1 LAFCNPLPPLRRV
14 RSTLARQSRAF
25 VFLGTFLGGLAAS
38 LAPASA
44 QGISILRDAE
54 TEHVLK
60 SYEAPLLKAAG
71 LDPAA
76 FHLYIVNDNSVNA
89 FVAEGQNM
97 FIQTGMIMF
106 VKTPNEMIGVM
117 AHETGHMAGG
127 DLTRGSDAMS
137 KATVPMLISMV
148 VGIAAMIAG
157 AGQGGFAIIAA
168 GQDIAMNQFM
178 AFSRTQEATADQR
191 GMKYLEA
198 THQSG
203 RGMLRTF
210 ERFANEEAM
219 IRAQGTFAGDHPASR
234 DRVASLETL
243 VNASPYRDVKDNP
256 EVQHELE
263 MIQAKLRG
271 FIMPVESVLQR
282 YPVSDQS
289 KEARYAR
296 AMAYFRKPD
305 RDKALAEINS
315 LIKEEPNNPYFYE
328 TLGQIYV
335 AMAQPEKGVGP
346 YQKAVDLLP
355 DEPLLRVALAGAQVA
370 TERPALAQAAI
381 DNLKVALEQQDDDP
395 YAWWQAAQ
403 AYGELNNDAMAQ
415 LATAEQHYAVG
426 DLMGAARFATLAE
439 AKLKQGTPEWQRAN
453 DIMSIS
459 RSNQRRN

>member
-1 LAFCNPLPPLRRV
+1 LAFFAFFRRARAV
-14 RSTLARQSRAF
+14 RIALARNSRAAI
-25 VFLGTFLGGLAAS
+25 FLATFFGGLAATLTPAAAQS
-38 LAPASA
+38 LA
-44 QGISILRDAE
+44 ILRDAE

-60 SYEAPLLKAAG
+60 SYEAPLLVAAG

-97 FIQTGMIMF
+97 FIQTGMLMY
-106 VKTPNEMIGVM
+106 VKTPNELIGVM

-127 DLTRGSDAMS
+127 DLSRGSDAMD
-137 KATVPMLISMV
+137 KASVPMLISMV
-148 VGIAAMIAG
+148 AGIAAMIAG
-157 AGQGGFAIIAA
+157 AGMGGFAVMAA
-168 GQDIAMNQFM
+168 GQDIAMSQFL

-191 GMKYLEA
+191 GMKYLTA

-219 IRAQGTFAGDHPASR
+219 QDQTGGAFAGDHPASR
-234 DRVASLETL
+234 DRVVALQEL
-243 VNASPYRDVKDNP
+243 VEASPYKDVKDSP

-271 FIMPVESVLQR
+271 FISPVDRVLAR
-282 YPVSDQS
+282 FPPSDQS
-289 KEARYAR
+289 KQARYAR
-296 AMAYFRKPD
+296 AMAYFRQPN

-315 LIKEEPNNPYFYE
+315 LIAEEPNNPYFYE

-335 AMAQPEKGVGP
+335 AMAQPEKGIAP

-355 DEPLLRVALAGAQVA
+355 DEPLLRVALAGAQLG
-370 TERPALAQAAI
+370 TENPALAPAALK
-381 DNLKVALEQQDDDP
+381 NLKVALDQQNDDP

-403 AYGELNNDAMAQ
+403 AYGELNNEGMAQ
-415 LATAEQHYAVG
+415 LATAEQHYAIG
-426 DLMGAARFATLAE
+426 DLPGAARFATLAE
-439 AKLKQGTPEWQRAN
+439 PKLKQGTPEWQRAN

-459 RSNQRRN
+459 RAQRR

>member
-1 LAFCNPLPPLRRV
+1 MSVWNPATRLRRV
-14 RSTLARQSRAF
+14 LAHYSRALIFIGTF
-25 VFLGTFLGGLAAS
+25 VGGLLGTLVPAAAQGLA
-38 LAPASA
+38 
-44 QGISILRDAE
+44 ILRDAE

-60 SYEAPLLKAAG
+60 SYEAPLLTAAG
-71 LDPAA
+71 IDPAA

-97 FIQTGMIMF
+97 FIQTGILLW
-106 VKTPNEMIGVM
+106 VKTPNEMTGIM

-127 DLTRGSDAMS
+127 DLTRGSDAMD
-137 KATVPMLISMV
+137 KASVPMLISMV
-148 VGIAAMIAG
+148 AGIAAMIAG
-157 AGQGGFAIIAA
+157 AGAGGFAIMAA
-168 GQDIAMNQFM
+168 GQDIAMSQFL

-191 GMKYLEA
+191 GIKYLNA

-210 ERFANEEAM
+210 ERLANEEAM
-219 IRAQGTFAGDHPASR
+219 TEHGAFASDHPASR
-234 DRVASLETL
+234 DRVLALEQL
-243 VNASPYRDVKDNP
+243 VEASPYKDVKDPP
-256 EVQHELE
+256 EAQHELE

-271 FIMPVESVLQR
+271 FIMPVDSVLQY
-282 YPVSDQS
+282 YPATDQS

-315 LIKEEPNNPYFYE
+315 LVKEEPNNPYFYE

-335 AMAQPEKGVGP
+335 AMAQPLKGIGP

-355 DEPLLRVALAGAQVA
+355 NEPLLRVSLAGAQLA
-370 TERPALAQAAI
+370 TDDPSLAKPALA
-381 DNLKVALEQQDDDP
+381 NLKVALQQQNDDP
-395 YAWWQAAQ
+395 YTWWQAAQ
-403 AYGELNNDAMAQ
+403 AYGELNDEPMAQ

-426 DLMGAARFATLAE
+426 DMYGAARFATLAE

-453 DIMSIS
+453 DIMTVS
-459 RSNQRRN
+459 RPTRRN

>member
-1 LAFCNPLPPLRRV
+1 LRAV
-14 RSTLARQSRAF
+14 RTALARNSRAAI
-25 VFLGTFLGGLAAS
+25 FLATFFGGLAAT
-38 LAPASA
+38 LTPAAA
-44 QGISILRDAE
+44 QGIAILRDAE

-60 SYEAPLLKAAG
+60 SYEAPLLVAAG

-76 FHLYIVNDNSVNA
+76 FKLYIVNDNSVNA

-127 DLTRGSDAMS
+127 DLSRGSDAMS
-137 KATVPMLISMV
+137 KASVPMLISMV
-148 VGIAAMIAG
+148 AGIAAMIAG
-157 AGQGGFAIIAA
+157 AGMGGFAIMAA
-168 GQDIAMNQFM
+168 GQDIAMSQFL

-191 GMKYLEA
+191 GMKYLNA

-219 IRAQGTFAGDHPASR
+219 QDQTGGAFAGDHPASR
-234 DRVASLETL
+234 DRVVSLQEL
-243 VNASPYRDVKDNP
+243 VDASPYKDVKDSP

-271 FIMPVESVLQR
+271 FIMPVDAVLQR
-282 YPVSDQS
+282 FPLTDQS
-289 KEARYAR
+289 KQARYAR

-315 LIKEEPNNPYFYE
+315 LIAEEPNNPYFYE

-335 AMAQPEKGVGP
+335 AMAQPQKGIGP

-355 DEPLLRVALAGAQVA
+355 DEPLLRVALAGAQLA
-370 TERPALAQAAI
+370 TDNPALAKPALA
-381 DNLKVALEQQDDDP
+381 NLKVALDQQNDDP

-403 AYGELNNDAMAQ
+403 AYGELNDVGMAQ
-415 LATAEQHYAVG
+415 LATAEQHYAIG
-426 DLMGAARFATLAE
+426 DLPGAARFATLAE
-439 AKLKQGTPEWQRAN
+439 PKLKQGTPEWQRAS
-453 DIMSIS
+453 DIMSAS
-459 RSNQRRN
+459 RPPRR

>member
-1 LAFCNPLPPLRRV
+1 MIFHSPLQAARRA
-14 RSTLARQSRAF
+14 LARRSRAI
-25 VFLGTFLGGLAAS
+25 VFLATFLGGLAGTLVPAGAQS
-38 LAPASA
+38 L
-44 QGISILRDAE
+44 SILRDAE

-60 SYEAPLLKAAG
+60 SYESPLLVAAG

-97 FIQTGMIMF
+97 FIQTGMLMY
-106 VKTPNEMIGVM
+106 VKTPNEITGVM

-137 KATVPMLISMV
+137 KATIPLLISMV
-148 VGIAAMIAG
+148 AGIAAMVAG
-157 AGQGGFAIIAA
+157 AGAGGFAVMAA
-168 GQDIAMNQFM
+168 GQDIAMSQFL

-191 GMKYLEA
+191 GMKYLNA

-219 IRAQGTFAGDHPASR
+219 TARGAFASDHPASR
-234 DRVASLETL
+234 DRVADLQVL
-243 VNASPYRDVKDNP
+243 VEASPYKDVKDNP
-256 EVQHELE
+256 EAQHELE

-271 FIMPVESVLQR
+271 FIMPVDSVLQY
-282 YPVSDQS
+282 YPPTDQG

-335 AMAQPEKGVGP
+335 AMAQPQKGIGP

-355 DEPLLRVALAGAQVA
+355 NEPLLRVALAGAQLA
-370 TERPALAQAAI
+370 TDNPALAKPALA
-381 DNLKVALEQQDDDP
+381 NLKVALDQQNDDP

-403 AYGELNNDAMAQ
+403 AYGELNDEPMAQ

-426 DLMGAARFATLAE
+426 DLYGAARFATLAE
-439 AKLKQGTPEWQRAN
+439 PKLKQGTPEWQRAN
-453 DIMSIS
+453 DIMTVSQP
-459 RSNQRRN
+459 RRRN